1 MLMFPSRNWDFHFN
15 SGYFSHP
22 SLVKWSYSKWSQG
35 RNFTPFFPS
44 DSVAQSPKWASKL
57 WTHSRKRVWGLDSG
71 ISPKGSVDCWAEL
84 VQVIFAIPHMGS
96 LPLPT
101 LHPITR
107 TFPSPKESF
116 MTLLNSFLAFLAWV
130 TLYIHLIHT
139 TYPEQI
145 SEVEICMQGVE
156 GLLW

>member
-1 MLMFPSRNWDFHFN
+1 
-15 SGYFSHP
+15 
-22 SLVKWSYSKWSQG
+22 
-35 RNFTPFFPS
+35 
-44 DSVAQSPKWASKL
+44 
-57 WTHSRKRVWGLDSG
+57 
-71 ISPKGSVDCWAEL
+71 
-84 VQVIFAIPHMGS
+84 MGS

-101 LHPITR
+101 LHAITR
-107 TFPSPKESF
+107 TFPSPQESF

-139 TYPEQI
+139 TYPKQI